1 VYLNIISQCCQL
13 DNLSKILYNI
23 KTIMALD
30 QTFLNEVVALS
41 GPEAGELAQLLS
53 KKWGIELPSATT
65 AVATTTPTVAGEDA
79 LVSITLKAYP
89 ADKKMII
96 LKIIKDIL
104 GLGLMEAKAFV
115 EAAPKLVK
123 ADLEKQEAEKI
134 KKSLIDAGAEL
145 EIK

>member
-1 VYLNIISQCCQL
+1 MVDANCNIL
-13 DNLSKILYNI
+13 LLL
-23 KTIMALD
+23 TMALD
-30 QTFLNEVVALS
+30 QTFLNKVVALS

-53 KKWGIELPSATT
+53 KKWGIKLSTATT
-65 AVATTTPTVAGEDA
+65 AVATPTVADEDA

-96 LKIIKDIL
+96 LKIIKDLL

-123 ADLEKQEAEKI
+123 ADLEKEEAEKI
-134 KKSLIDAGAEL
+134 KKSLVDAGAEL

>member
-1 VYLNIISQCCQL
+1 MVDANCNIL
-13 DNLSKILYNI
+13 LLL
-23 KTIMALD
+23 TMALD

-96 LKIIKDIL
+96 LKIIKDLL

-123 ADLEKQEAEKI
+123 ANVEKEEAEKI

-145 EIK
+145 DIK

>member
-1 VYLNIISQCCQL
+1 MVDANCNIL
-13 DNLSKILYNI
+13 LLL
-23 KTIMALD
+23 TMALD
-30 QTFLNEVVALS
+30 QTFLNEVIALS

-96 LKIIKDIL
+96 LKIIKDLL

-123 ADLEKQEAEKI
+123 ADLEKEEAEKI

-145 EIK
+145 DIK

>member
-65 AVATTTPTVAGEDA
+65 AVATPTVADEDA

-96 LKIIKDIL
+96 LKIIKDLL

-123 ADLEKQEAEKI
+123 ANVEKEEAEKI

-145 EIK
+145 DIK

>member
-1 VYLNIISQCCQL
+1 MVDANCNIL
-13 DNLSKILYNI
+13 LLL
-23 KTIMALD
+23 TMALD

-41 GPEAGELAQLLS
+41 GQEAGELAQLLS

-65 AVATTTPTVAGEDA
+65 AVATTTPTVAGADA

-96 LKIIKDIL
+96 LKIIKDLL

-123 ADLEKQEAEKI
+123 ADLEKEEAEKI

-145 EIK
+145 DIK

>member
-1 VYLNIISQCCQL
+1 MVDANCNIL
-13 DNLSKILYNI
+13 LLL
-23 KTIMALD
+23 TMALD

-53 KKWGIELPSATT
+53 KKWGVKLPSATT
-65 AVATTTPTVAGEDA
+65 AVATPTVADEDT

-96 LKIIKDIL
+96 LKIIKDLL

-123 ADLEKQEAEKI
+123 ANLEKEEAEKI

-145 EIK
+145 DIK

>member
-1 VYLNIISQCCQL
+1 MVDANCNIL
-13 DNLSKILYNI
+13 LLL
-23 KTIMALD
+23 TMALD

-65 AVATTTPTVAGEDA
+65 AVATTPTVAGEDA

-96 LKIIKDIL
+96 LKIIKDLL

-123 ADLEKQEAEKI
+123 ADLEKEEAEKI

-145 EIK
+145 DIK

>member
-1 VYLNIISQCCQL
+1 MVDANCNIL
-13 DNLSKILYNI
+13 LLL
-23 KTIMALD
+23 TMALD
-30 QTFLNEVVALS
+30 QAFLNEVVSLS

-65 AVATTTPTVAGEDA
+65 AVATPTVADEDA

-96 LKIIKDIL
+96 LKIIKDLL

-123 ADLEKQEAEKI
+123 ANLEKEEAEKI

>member
-1 VYLNIISQCCQL
+1 MVDANCNIL
-13 DNLSKILYNI
+13 LLL
-23 KTIMALD
+23 IMALD

-53 KKWGIELPSATT
+53 KKWGIKLSTATT
-65 AVATTTPTVAGEDA
+65 AVATPTVADEDA
-79 LVSITLKAYP
+79 LVTITLKAYP

-96 LKIIKDIL
+96 LKIIKDLL

-123 ADLEKQEAEKI
+123 ANVEKEEAEKI

-145 EIK
+145 DIK

>member
-1 VYLNIISQCCQL
+1 MVDANCNIL
-13 DNLSKILYNI
+13 LLL
-23 KTIMALD
+23 TMALD

-53 KKWGIELPSATT
+53 KKWGIKLSTATT
-65 AVATTTPTVAGEDA
+65 AVATPTVADEDA

-96 LKIIKDIL
+96 LKIIKDLL

-123 ADLEKQEAEKI
+123 ANIEKEEAEKI

-145 EIK
+145 DIK

>member
-1 VYLNIISQCCQL
+1 
-13 DNLSKILYNI
+13 
-23 KTIMALD
+23 MALD

-65 AVATTTPTVAGEDA
+65 AVATTTPTAVGEDA

-96 LKIIKDIL
+96 LKIIKDLL

-123 ADLEKQEAEKI
+123 ANVEKEEAEKI

-145 EIK
+145 DIK

>member
-1 VYLNIISQCCQL
+1 MVDANCNIL
-13 DNLSKILYNI
+13 LLL
-23 KTIMALD
+23 TMALD

-115 EAAPKLVK
+115 EAAPKLIK
-123 ADLEKQEAEKI
+123 ADLQKEEAEKI
-134 KKSLIDAGAEL
+134 KKSLVDAGAEL
-145 EIK
+145 DIK

>member
-1 VYLNIISQCCQL
+1 MVDANCNIL
-13 DNLSKILYNI
+13 LLL
-23 KTIMALD
+23 TMALD
-30 QTFLNEVVALS
+30 QTFLSEVIALS

-53 KKWGIELPSATT
+53 KKWGVKLPSATT
-65 AVATTTPTVAGEDA
+65 AVATPTVADEDA

-96 LKIIKDIL
+96 LKIIKDLL

-123 ADLEKQEAEKI
+123 ANVEKEEAEKI

-145 EIK
+145 DIK

>member
-1 VYLNIISQCCQL
+1 MVDANCNIL
-13 DNLSKILYNI
+13 LLL
-23 KTIMALD
+23 TMALD

-65 AVATTTPTVAGEDA
+65 AVATTTPTVADEDA
-79 LVSITLKAYP
+79 LVSITLKSYP
-89 ADKKMII
+89 EDKKMII
-96 LKIIKDIL
+96 LKIIKDLL

-123 ADLEKQEAEKI
+123 ANLEKEEAEKI

-145 EIK
+145 DIK

>member
-1 VYLNIISQCCQL
+1 MVDANCNIL
-13 DNLSKILYNI
+13 LLL
-23 KTIMALD
+23 TMALD

-53 KKWGIELPSATT
+53 KKWGIELSTATT
-65 AVATTTPTVAGEDA
+65 AVATPTLTVAGEDA

-96 LKIIKDIL
+96 LKIIKDLL

-123 ADLEKQEAEKI
+123 ANLEKEEAEKI

-145 EIK
+145 DIK

>member
-1 VYLNIISQCCQL
+1 
-13 DNLSKILYNI
+13 
-23 KTIMALD
+23 MALD

-41 GPEAGELAQLLS
+41 GPDAGELAQLLS

-65 AVATTTPTVAGEDA
+65 AVATPTPTVADDDA

-89 ADKKMII
+89 ADRKMLI

-123 ADLEKQEAEKI
+123 ANLEKEEAEKI

-145 EIK
+145 DIK

>member
-1 VYLNIISQCCQL
+1 MVDANCNIL
-13 DNLSKILYNI
+13 LLL
-23 KTIMALD
+23 TMALD

-123 ADLEKQEAEKI
+123 ANLEKEEAEKI

-145 EIK
+145 DIK

>member
-1 VYLNIISQCCQL
+1 MVDANCNIL
-13 DNLSKILYNI
+13 LLL
-23 KTIMALD
+23 TMALN

-53 KKWGIELPSATT
+53 KKWGVKLPSATI
-65 AVATTTPTVAGEDA
+65 AVATPTVADEDA

-96 LKIIKDIL
+96 LKIIKDLL

-123 ADLEKQEAEKI
+123 ANVEKEEAEKI

-145 EIK
+145 DIK

>member
-1 VYLNIISQCCQL
+1 MVDANCNIL
-13 DNLSKILYNI
+13 LLL
-23 KTIMALD
+23 TMALD

-53 KKWGIELPSATT
+53 KKWGVKLSTATT
-65 AVATTTPTVAGEDA
+65 AVATPTLTVADEDA

-89 ADKKMII
+89 ADRKMVI

-123 ADLEKQEAEKI
+123 ANLEKEEAEKI

>member
-1 VYLNIISQCCQL
+1 MVDANCNIL
-13 DNLSKILYNI
+13 LLL
-23 KTIMALD
+23 TMALD

-65 AVATTTPTVAGEDA
+65 AVATTTPTVAGDDA

-123 ADLEKQEAEKI
+123 ANLEKEEAEKI

>member
-1 VYLNIISQCCQL
+1 MVDANCNIL
-13 DNLSKILYNI
+13 LLL
-23 KTIMALD
+23 TMALD
-30 QTFLNEVVALS
+30 QTLLNEVVALS

-53 KKWGIELPSATT
+53 KKWGIKLSTATT
-65 AVATTTPTVAGEDA
+65 AVATPTVADEDA
-79 LVSITLKAYP
+79 LVSITLKASP
-89 ADKKMII
+89 ADRKMVI

-123 ADLEKQEAEKI
+123 ANLEKEEAEKI

>member
-1 VYLNIISQCCQL
+1 MVDANCNIL
-13 DNLSKILYNI
+13 LLL
-23 KTIMALD
+23 TMALD
-30 QTFLNEVVALS
+30 QTFLDKVVALS

-53 KKWGIELPSATT
+53 KKWGIELPSATI
-65 AVATTTPTVAGEDA
+65 AVATPTVADEDA

-96 LKIIKDIL
+96 LKIIKDLL

-115 EAAPKLVK
+115 EAAPKLIK
-123 ADLEKQEAEKI
+123 ANLEKEEAEKI

-145 EIK
+145 DIK

>member
-1 VYLNIISQCCQL
+1 MVDANCNIL
-13 DNLSKILYNI
+13 LLL
-23 KTIMALD
+23 TMALD

-53 KKWGIELPSATT
+53 KKWGIKLSTATT
-65 AVATTTPTVAGEDA
+65 AVATTTVADEDA

-96 LKIIKDIL
+96 LKIIKDLL

-123 ADLEKQEAEKI
+123 ANLEKEEAEKI

-145 EIK
+145 DIK

>member
-1 VYLNIISQCCQL
+1 MVDANCNIL
-13 DNLSKILYNI
+13 LLL
-23 KTIMALD
+23 TMALD

-53 KKWGIELPSATT
+53 KKWGIKLPSATT
-65 AVATTTPTVAGEDA
+65 SVATPTVADEDA

-96 LKIIKDIL
+96 LKIIKDLL

-123 ADLEKQEAEKI
+123 ANLEKEEAEKI

-145 EIK
+145 DIK

>member
-1 VYLNIISQCCQL
+1 MVDANCNIL
-13 DNLSKILYNI
+13 LLL
-23 KTIMALD
+23 TMALD

-53 KKWGIELPSATT
+53 KKWGIELPSATI
-65 AVATTTPTVAGEDA
+65 AVATPTVADEDA

-96 LKIIKDIL
+96 LKIIKDLL

-123 ADLEKQEAEKI
+123 ANLEKEEAEKI

>member
-1 VYLNIISQCCQL
+1 MVDANCNIL
-13 DNLSKILYNI
+13 LLL
-23 KTIMALD
+23 TMALD

-65 AVATTTPTVAGEDA
+65 AVTTTPTVAGEDA

-123 ADLEKQEAEKI
+123 ADLEKEEAEKI

-145 EIK
+145 DIK

>member
-1 VYLNIISQCCQL
+1 MVDANCNIL
-13 DNLSKILYNI
+13 LLL
-23 KTIMALD
+23 TMALD
-30 QTFLNEVVALS
+30 QTFLDEVVALS

-123 ADLEKQEAEKI
+123 ADLEKEEAEKI

-145 EIK
+145 DIK

>member
-1 VYLNIISQCCQL
+1 MVDANCNIL
-13 DNLSKILYNI
+13 LLL
-23 KTIMALD
+23 TMALD

-53 KKWGIELPSATT
+53 KKWGIELPSATI
-65 AVATTTPTVAGEDA
+65 AVATPTVADEDA

-123 ADLEKQEAEKI
+123 ANLEKEEAEKI

-145 EIK
+145 DIK

>member
-1 VYLNIISQCCQL
+1 MVDANCNIL
-13 DNLSKILYNI
+13 LLLA
-23 KTIMALD
+23 MALD
-30 QTFLNEVVALS
+30 QTFLNKVIALS

-123 ADLEKQEAEKI
+123 ADLEKEEAEKI

-145 EIK
+145 DIK

>member
-1 VYLNIISQCCQL
+1 MVDANCNIL
-13 DNLSKILYNI
+13 LLL
-23 KTIMALD
+23 TMALD

-65 AVATTTPTVAGEDA
+65 AVATPTVADEDA

-96 LKIIKDIL
+96 LKIIKDLL

-123 ADLEKQEAEKI
+123 ADLEKEEAEKI

-145 EIK
+145 DIK

>member
-1 VYLNIISQCCQL
+1 MVDANCNIL
-13 DNLSKILYNI
+13 LLL
-23 KTIMALD
+23 TMALD
-30 QTFLNEVVALS
+30 QTFLNEVIALS

-123 ADLEKQEAEKI
+123 ADLEKEEAEKI

>member
-1 VYLNIISQCCQL
+1 MVDANCNIL
-13 DNLSKILYNI
+13 LLL
-23 KTIMALD
+23 TMALD
-30 QTFLNEVVALS
+30 QAFLNEVVALS

-65 AVATTTPTVAGEDA
+65 AVATTPTFAGEDA

-96 LKIIKDIL
+96 LKIIKDLL

-123 ADLEKQEAEKI
+123 ADLEKEEAEKI

-145 EIK
+145 DIK

>member
-1 VYLNIISQCCQL
+1 
-13 DNLSKILYNI
+13 
-23 KTIMALD
+23 MALD

-53 KKWGIELPSATT
+53 KKWGIELSTATT
-65 AVATTTPTVAGEDA
+65 AVVTPAVADEDA

-96 LKIIKDIL
+96 LKIIKDLL

-123 ADLEKQEAEKI
+123 ANLEKEEAEKI

-145 EIK
+145 DIK

>member
-1 VYLNIISQCCQL
+1 MVDANCNIL
-13 DNLSKILYNI
+13 LLL
-23 KTIMALD
+23 TMALD
-30 QTFLNEVVALS
+30 QTFLNEVIALS

-89 ADKKMII
+89 ADRKMVI

-123 ADLEKQEAEKI
+123 ADLQKDEAEKI

>member
-1 VYLNIISQCCQL
+1 MVDANCNIL
-13 DNLSKILYNI
+13 LLL
-23 KTIMALD
+23 TMALD

-53 KKWGIELPSATT
+53 KKWGIKLSTATT
-65 AVATTTPTVAGEDA
+65 AVATPTVADEDA
-79 LVSITLKAYP
+79 LVTITLKAYP

-96 LKIIKDIL
+96 LKIIKDLL

-123 ADLEKQEAEKI
+123 ANVEKEEAEKI

-145 EIK
+145 DIK

>member
-1 VYLNIISQCCQL
+1 MVDANCNIL
-13 DNLSKILYNI
+13 LLL
-23 KTIMALD
+23 TMALD

-65 AVATTTPTVAGEDA
+65 AVATPTVADEDA
-79 LVSITLKAYP
+79 LVSITLKSYP
-89 ADKKMII
+89 EDKKMII
-96 LKIIKDIL
+96 LKIIKDLL

-123 ADLEKQEAEKI
+123 ANLEKEEAEKI

-145 EIK
+145 DIK

>member
-1 VYLNIISQCCQL
+1 MVDANCNIL
-13 DNLSKILYNI
+13 LLL
-23 KTIMALD
+23 TMALD
-30 QTFLNEVVALS
+30 QTFLDKVVALS

-53 KKWGIELPSATT
+53 KKWGIELPSATI
-65 AVATTTPTVAGEDA
+65 AVATPTVADEDA

-96 LKIIKDIL
+96 LKIIKDLL

-123 ADLEKQEAEKI
+123 ANLEKEEAEKI

-145 EIK
+145 DIK

>member
-1 VYLNIISQCCQL
+1 MVDANCNIL
-13 DNLSKILYNI
+13 LLL
-23 KTIMALD
+23 TMALD
-30 QTFLNEVVALS
+30 QTFLNEMIALS

-96 LKIIKDIL
+96 LKIIKDLL

-123 ADLEKQEAEKI
+123 ANLEKEEAEKI

-145 EIK
+145 DIK

>member
-1 VYLNIISQCCQL
+1 MVDANCNIL
-13 DNLSKILYNI
+13 LLL
-23 KTIMALD
+23 TMALD
-30 QTFLNEVVALS
+30 QTFLDEVIALS

-65 AVATTTPTVAGEDA
+65 AVATPTVAVEDA

-89 ADKKMII
+89 EDKKMII
-96 LKIIKDIL
+96 LKIIKDLL

-123 ADLEKQEAEKI
+123 ADLEKEEAEKI

-145 EIK
+145 DIK